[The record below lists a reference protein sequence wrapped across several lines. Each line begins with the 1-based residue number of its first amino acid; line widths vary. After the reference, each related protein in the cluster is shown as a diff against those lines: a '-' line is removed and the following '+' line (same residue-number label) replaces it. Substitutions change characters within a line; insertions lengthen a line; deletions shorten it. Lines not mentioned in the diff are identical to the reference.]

1 MTSEASRGAS
11 AGSARGCPVDTGVQL
26 WIESSMQWF
35 TEQFGSRE
43 LRDQVVLPTARF
55 LPSDYSA
62 TRSEIEHLVTSACLR
77 MQVDRRSIDL
87 QLFDGSAEKQAA
99 QSGTKRAVGH
109 FHIAK
114 GRAVVSLD
122 LAEAADPVV
131 LLAIVAH
138 ELCHVR
144 LLGEKRITADRK
156 DHERLTDLLTV
167 FFGFGIFSTNAAMR
181 FDRRA
186 GKAWIVPQ
194 GEFDD
199 RTLNAARGNDG
210 YHRLGYLSSAEFGY
224 ALGCY
229 AWLRREAD
237 PGWSRFV
244 NPGPLTV
251 MRQSLSFLTVASQPG
266 DLPTQR
272 LLNRPIKVRN
282 ATVNIVRANPAS
294 SPIFGMAFP
303 QAARESRRPDPPDKR
318 K

>member
-1 MTSEASRGAS
+1 MET
-11 AGSARGCPVDTGVQL
+11 ARDCPVDTRAQL
-26 WIESSMQWF
+26 WIESSLQWF
-35 TEQFGSRE
+35 TEQFGSRQ
-43 LRDQVVLPTARF
+43 LRGEVVLPTARF
-55 LPSDYSA
+55 LPPDYSA

-109 FHIAK
+109 FHMAK

-181 FDRRA
+181 FDRRS

-199 RTLNAARGNDG
+199 RTLNAARSNDG
-210 YHRLGYLSSAEFGY
+210 YNRLGYLSSAEFGY

-237 PGWSRFV
+237 PGWSKFV
-244 NPGPLTV
+244 NPGPLTA
-251 MRQSLSFLTVASQPG
+251 MRQGLSFLTAACQPG

-272 LLNRPIKVRN
+272 LLNGPIKVRN
-282 ATVNIVRANPAS
+282 ATVSIVRANPAS
-294 SPIFGMAFP
+294 SPLFGMALP
-303 QAARESRRPDPPDKR
+303 KAASESRQSDPPDKR